1 MTAARPTAPAPKTA
15 TVSPGPAPKEWRTA
29 PAPVRKP
36 QPSGPSSSRGRE
48 ASTRTAFRAGTI
60 AYSANEDW
68 PNHRGASASPAPSVN
83 RAALS
88 ARPPKRLSAAN
99 RSQ

>member
-1 MTAARPTAPAPKTA
+1 MEDRPGAGEEAAAERAEQFEGK
-15 TVSPGPAPKEWRTA
+15 
-29 PAPVRKP
+29 
-36 QPSGPSSSRGRE
+36 E
-48 ASTRTAFRAGTI
+48 ASTRTALRAGTI

-83 RAALS
+83 RAAFS
-88 ARPPKRLSAAN
+88 VRPPKRLSAAN